1 MIKIMNDADAIT
13 LIERLYR
20 GSGKTE
26 EENDQIIGLL
36 EEYQS
41 GIASVLIHSS
51 PLPSPEEALRIARE
65 RNKPIIL

>member
-1 MIKIMNDADAIT
+1 MKKTMNDTDAIA
-13 LIERLYR
+13 LIKLLYR

-41 GIASVLIHSS
+41 GIASVLIHTS
-51 PLPSPEEALRIARE
+51 PLPSPEEVLRIARE